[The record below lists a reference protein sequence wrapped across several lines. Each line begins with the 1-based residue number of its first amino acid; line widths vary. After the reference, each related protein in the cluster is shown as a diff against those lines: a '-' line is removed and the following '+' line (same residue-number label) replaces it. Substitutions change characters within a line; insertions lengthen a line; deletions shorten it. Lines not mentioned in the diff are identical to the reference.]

1 VSYFLFIFRR
11 SYSISFNKISCQS
24 ICLIRLKGGLT
35 IASSIEMKSSGRR
48 LDKHTPPPINHS
60 LLKKG
65 YCRRSNCPT
74 PPSFV
79 PTIVY
84 NTTMPKSKK
93 SSRSSSLQHH
103 VVPAKPYSN
112 TSRNNH
118 TTQQNNRK
126 TTANTNLIAPNTSIG
141 QHFLKNPAVVT
152 SIVQKAAVKPTDVV
166 LEIGPGTGNMTVP
179 LLQRAKSV
187 VALEFDPRMVREVLK
202 RVQNS
207 PEEPKLKII
216 QGDAIQTKWPF
227 FDLCVANIPYQISS
241 AIVFK
246 LLAHRPMFRCAVLM
260 VQEEFALRL
269 SARPGEALYCR
280 LSVNTQLLAKVD
292 QLLKVGKNNFR
303 PPPKVESRVVRIELK
318 NPPPPVNFVEWDGM
332 IRLLFNRK
340 NKTLRAVLMTKS
352 TLKLLGENRNTW
364 KSLQQNQ
371 TFPAK
376 SAAMMTDD
384 NGDEEESIQQILERI
399 LGRPEYRDKR
409 ARNLGLDDF
418 LQLLADFHSE
428 GIHFST

>member
-1 VSYFLFIFRR
+1 
-11 SYSISFNKISCQS
+11 
-24 ICLIRLKGGLT
+24 
-35 IASSIEMKSSGRR
+35 
-48 LDKHTPPPINHS
+48 
-60 LLKKG
+60 
-65 YCRRSNCPT
+65 
-74 PPSFV
+74 
-79 PTIVY
+79 
-84 NTTMPKSKK
+84 MPK
-93 SSRSSSLQHH
+93 SSRSARRDQIGPARPYATARIKEGSTTKKSSVHG
-103 VVPAKPYSN
+103 S
-112 TSRNNH
+112 
-118 TTQQNNRK
+118 
-126 TTANTNLIAPNTSIG
+126 NLIAPNTGIG

-152 SIVQKAAVKPTDVV
+152 SIIQKAGVMPTDVV

-179 LLQRAKSV
+179 LLQKSKSV
-187 VALEFDPRMVREVLK
+187 IALEFDPRMVREVLK
-202 RVQNS
+202 RVQKT
-207 PEEPKLKII
+207 PEERKLQII

-340 NKTLRAVLMTKS
+340 NKTLRSVLFTKA
-352 TLKLLGENRNTW
+352 TLRLLEENRRTLR
-364 KSLQQNQ
+364 SLEGQ
-371 TFPAK
+371 TD
-376 SAAMMTDD
+376 T
-384 NGDEEESIQQILERI
+384 EEKVQDILERI
-399 LGRPEYRDKR
+399 LGQPSYKDKR
-409 ARNLGLDDF
+409 AKNLDLDDF
-418 LQLLADFHSE
+418 LHLLAEFHRE
-428 GIHFST
+428 GIHFTS

>member
-1 VSYFLFIFRR
+1 
-11 SYSISFNKISCQS
+11 
-24 ICLIRLKGGLT
+24 
-35 IASSIEMKSSGRR
+35 
-48 LDKHTPPPINHS
+48 
-60 LLKKG
+60 
-65 YCRRSNCPT
+65 
-74 PPSFV
+74 
-79 PTIVY
+79 
-84 NTTMPKSKK
+84 MPKSKK
-93 SSRSSSLQHH
+93 SARSSSH
-103 VVPAKPYSN
+103 VVGPARPYSSA
-112 TSRNNH
+112 TPTASRNNP
-118 TTQQNNRK
+118 NDRK
-126 TTANTNLIAPNTSIG
+126 VTANTNLIAPNTSIG

-152 SIVQKAAVKPTDVV
+152 SIIQKAAVKPTDVV

-207 PEEPKLKII
+207 PEEHKLQVI
-216 QGDAIQTKWPF
+216 QGDAIHTKWPF

-340 NKTLRAVLMTKS
+340 NKTLRSVLMTKS
-352 TLKLLGENRNTW
+352 TLKLLEENRKTW
-364 KSLQQNQ
+364 KSLQQQQQQQNN
-371 TFPAK
+371 K
-376 SAAMMTDD
+376 SSTSSAMDD
-384 NGDEEESIQQILERI
+384 SDAEETVQQILERI
-399 LGRPEYRDKR
+399 MARPEYKDKR
-409 ARNLGLDDF
+409 ARNLDLDDF

-428 GIHFST
+428 GIHFSA